1 MRVSIS
7 AISLLLSFVLNWTV
21 YAILAGI
28 YYGWELFRKCKAFIS
43 FFGSVLEI
51 AKSKGHYFRY
61 FIFWIVKPTKLYK
74 LINKNKIFNRTSSYT
89 SIHLSAQEND
99 CHIITISSHH

>member
-74 LINKNKIFNRTSSYT
+74 LINKKKC
-89 SIHLSAQEND
+89 SIVHHLIQIYMSLRRKMIA
-99 CHIITISSHH
+99 T